1 MLNERE
7 AVCGHFDFEAK
18 KPIAVQK
25 VNCSQLIVS
34 FVLMLSVVRHVHSN
48 QAAA

>member
-1 MLNERE
+1 M
-7 AVCGHFDFEAK
+7 GSK
-18 KPIAVQK
+18 QK
-25 VNCSQLIVS
+25 VGIPTLKPKKLQQFKKLIVDRIDEVFS